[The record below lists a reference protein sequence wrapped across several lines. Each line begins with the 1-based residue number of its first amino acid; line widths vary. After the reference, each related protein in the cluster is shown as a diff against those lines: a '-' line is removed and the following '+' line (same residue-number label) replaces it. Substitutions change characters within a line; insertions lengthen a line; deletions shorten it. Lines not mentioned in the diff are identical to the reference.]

1 MRIEYSPTPLIIH
14 FWSVYDNDE
23 MMTPSIPSSPSRISS
38 LSPLYSSLENIRTAL
53 EDYVFHYLQNY
64 HLQDIQPI
72 FSQVH
77 DSLTSKD
84 LTEEK
89 VVTISFHDRCFVLSF
104 IDLHAKGNESNHQR
118 YHRGNL

>member
-23 MMTPSIPSSPSRISS
+23 MMTPSIPSSPSRISPPIS
-38 LSPLYSSLENIRTAL
+38 LYTSLENIRTAL

-104 IDLHAKGNESNHQR
+104 IGLHAKGNESTHQR